1 MKYQSTMGTSESR
14 LPEGTSVVVI
24 GGGIVGVCTAFYLAR
39 QGIDVV
45 LCEKG
50 DIACEQS
57 SRNWGWIISVGRD
70 RREIPLTLLSS
81 QCWQELSETVG
92 PDLGY
97 RQTGVARLYDTE
109 APIAAATAWCDYAR
123 PLGADGR
130 MLSGAEIAR
139 LFPGASRP
147 FRGAIYSPTD
157 AVAEPQTAVPAI
169 ARHAASLGAR
179 MVSRCAVRALDV
191 KAGRTVGVFTEK
203 GYIRTDA
210 VVLAGG
216 AWSRHFC
223 ETLGIRLSQLI
234 VQASVMRTAP
244 FDAGLETA
252 GVVGNFSFRKRR
264 DGGYTIG
271 DPFNTLVPVIP
282 ASFRLAGDFLPQLR
296 MSWRR
301 LRPSLG
307 RFAQEWRYDRLRSP
321 DGVSAYEK
329 MRINDPG
336 PRESFLRAARRHLIE
351 RFPAFAEVP
360 IAESWAGILDVTPDA
375 IPVISAAAEISG
387 FYVGTGFSGHG
398 FTLGPGAGHVL
409 ASLAAGHKPAVDLTP
424 FRLSRFVDGSPLAPQ
439 VGF

>member
-1 MKYQSTMGTSESR
+1 MDHHDTIGISETR
-14 LPEGTSVVVI
+14 VPESTSVVVI

-50 DIACEQS
+50 EIACEQS

-70 RREIPLTLLSS
+70 RREIPLTMQSLR
-81 QCWQELSETVG
+81 CWRELSDIVG
-92 PDLGY
+92 PEVGY
-97 RQTGVARLYDTE
+97 RQTGIARLYDTE
-109 APIAAATAWCDYAR
+109 APISAASEWCDYAR

-130 MLSGAEIAR
+130 MLSSAQIDQ

-147 FRGAIYSPTD
+147 FRGAIYSLAD

-169 ARHAASLGAR
+169 ARHAQGLGAR
-179 MVSRCAVRALDV
+179 IFSHCAVRALDV
-191 KAGRTVGVFTEK
+191 EAGRVAGVFTEK
-203 GYIRTDA
+203 GYIRADA

-223 ETLGIRLSQLI
+223 EGLGIRLSQLI

-244 FDAGLETA
+244 FDAGFETA
-252 GVVGNFSFRKRR
+252 GVVGNFSLRKRR

-282 ASFRLAGDFLPQLR
+282 ASLRLAGDFLPQLR

-301 LRPSLG
+301 LKPTFG
-307 RFAQEWRYDRLRSP
+307 RFAQEWSYDRLRSP
-321 DGVSAYEK
+321 HGVSAYEK
-329 MRINDPG
+329 MRVNDPK
-336 PRESFLRAARRHLIE
+336 PRESFLRATRCHLIE
-351 RFPAFAEVP
+351 RFPAFADVP
-360 IAESWAGILDVTPDA
+360 IAESWAGILDVTADA
-375 IPVISAAAEISG
+375 IPVISPAPEISG

-409 ASLAAGHKPAVDLTP
+409 ASLASGETPAVDLAP
-424 FRLSRFVDGSPLAPQ
+424 FRLSRFIDGSSLAPQ